1 MKKKICSNLNF
12 SMYIWLHIK
21 YSIYELIFLHVC
33 FFSVWFCS
41 WPQGSKHNKAQVKP
55 LLAKRK
61 ALHFAKRCSNL
72 TEKMAC
78 KEDQSRIISLKRGF
92 VPENPVCD
100 SGIFCY
106 GKKFL
111 KISKNFKKIWI
122 FFWIFWKK
130 KLLKVRF
137 KNRCCQKIFKNFW
150 KAVCARKSRMW

>member
-1 MKKKICSNLNF
+1 MSNDKLYFPWKYEQNFLLTYEKKIYSNLNF

-111 KISKNFKKIWI
+111 KIKILNI
-122 FFWIFWKK
+122 LKK
-130 KLLKVRF
+130 KFV
-137 KNRCCQKIFKNFW
+137 
-150 KAVCARKSRMW
+150 KS